1 MSSPDELRPPGRGT
15 VSAADLQKM
24 AMTLVQDRVGS
35 QYRVRIAERLV
46 GSTALKQ
53 ADKLLRPMLMAARP
67 ENTEAQI
74 VLYVPDSP
82 GTAAIE
88 QTLIGPASATVSYSW
103 GSRAEPTRR
112 RSTRTGPAAW
122 REGSGAPRL
131 YPCSI
136 SGWNRSTRSTTV
148 RGWQSWR

>member
-1 MSSPDELRPPGRGT
+1 
-15 VSAADLQKM
+15 M

-88 QTLIGPASATVSYSW
+88 QTLIGPASATVSYFLGLPRGADSPPIERGLGLRRGEKALEPLVCILARSPAGTDQLVRPRYAGGNLGDD
-103 GSRAEPTRR
+103 GST
-112 RSTRTGPAAW
+112 
-122 REGSGAPRL
+122 PRH
-131 YPCSI
+131 
-136 SGWNRSTRSTTV
+136 
-148 RGWQSWR
+148 